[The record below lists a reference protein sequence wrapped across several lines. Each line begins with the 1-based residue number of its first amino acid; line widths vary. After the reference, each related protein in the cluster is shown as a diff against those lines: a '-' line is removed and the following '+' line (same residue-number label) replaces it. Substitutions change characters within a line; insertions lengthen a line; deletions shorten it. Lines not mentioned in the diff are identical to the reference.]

1 MIQSRLCDLLG
12 IQYPVFQGGMA
23 WIADGKLAAAV
34 SEGGGL
40 GIIAAMNANA
50 DWLRGQIREI
60 RAMLAE
66 DGADAALMSGSGSAV
81 FALSRDIA
89 VLERLRQKA
98 EALGCDSWLTQ
109 RC

>member
-1 MIQSRLCDLLG
+1 MPTPDIDLVERCLLADDYETLCRSLG
-12 IQYPVFQGGMA
+12 NTLEYSAFQM
-23 WIADGKLAAAV
+23 
-34 SEGGGL
+34 EP
-40 GIIAAMNANA
+40 
-50 DWLRGQIREI
+50 QIREI

-66 DGADAALMSGSGSAV
+66 EGADAALMSGSGSAV

>member
-1 MIQSRLCDLLG
+1 
-12 IQYPVFQGGMA
+12 
-23 WIADGKLAAAV
+23 
-34 SEGGGL
+34 
-40 GIIAAMNANA
+40 
-50 DWLRGQIREI
+50 
-60 RAMLAE
+60 MLAE
-66 DGADAALMSGSGSAV
+66 EGADAALMSGSGSAV

>member
-1 MIQSRLCDLLG
+1 MTMRRC
-12 IQYPVFQGGMA
+12 
-23 WIADGKLAAAV
+23 AARWA
-34 SEGGGL
+34 
-40 GIIAAMNANA
+40 
-50 DWLRGQIREI
+50 IRWNTALF
-60 RAMLAE
+60 RWLAE
-66 DGADAALMSGSGSAV
+66 EGADAALMSGSGSAV